1 MDNVSVSKGV
11 FAHKGN
17 YKIGDSNRKHR
28 QPDYLNEP
36 WYLAYIECWARI
48 EEATEHIRSTM
59 FQQILKDIVHFVS
72 KVKKKPLE
80 SLENEIQTAIVLT
93 GINVSDHAEMFTRII
108 TTIEPITAHIAVIW
122 NTSSNNMKYLMEETI
137 YQLINSDKNDEN
149 KIKKSQCTMRALN
162 YWYQEYCESN
172 VPLVI
177 IITDFE
183 SSSSAVLHDFISV
196 LSSYSSTMKFILIFG
211 IATTLHAIHRSLSYD
226 VTSKLNVQVFHSP
239 TQINILSDVLEN
251 IVFSTNIPFKLTGR
265 AFQLLTDIF
274 LFYDFSVE
282 NFLKGY
288 KVCMIQHF
296 YANDVNSLCCQP
308 SEIASRISLLTD
320 DHITDL
326 RMLPSI
332 NDYIKKLQKE
342 KNEEQIDNNKFKEI
356 LAQLLQKFHR
366 YMDCFLTVLKC
377 LHNLMAPLPNS
388 PMGKQVQNIIKMKV
402 SLREFY
408 TTAVYAKDLKESPEY
423 KECLQLLGF
432 LSKSELLSKLNSFVA
447 IMECSKDSVLEKVKT
462 DLLAHIATIEAAS
475 LEVDTGTK
483 DILST
488 GEKLNRH
495 QLKEKLL
502 KMSKTHSRSPY
513 KQAQLDVIEFLD
525 QQIFTRFI
533 INPHH
538 VPAYEIFCFYDGA
551 LAKQHIRGSLRA
563 AVHSGLNNPQVY
575 LNCKCC
581 KLETE
586 DAIPSSLPDLSII
599 YKLHLESRKLINMYD
614 WLQAFLIIV
623 DPKSESKEQRDV
635 DPKLQARFTQAV
647 AELEF
652 LGFIKSS
659 RKKTDHVKRL
669 M

>member
-11 FAHKGN
+11 FAHKGR
-17 YKIGDSNRKHR
+17 YKIGDRNRKHK

-36 WYLAYIECWARI
+36 WYFAYKECWASI

-59 FQQILKDIVHFVS
+59 FQQILKDIASFVS

-93 GINVSDHAEMFTRII
+93 GINVPDHAVMFTRII
-108 TTIEPITAHIAVIW
+108 STLEPITKHTAVIW
-122 NTSSNNMKYLMEETI
+122 DTSSNNMKHLLEEII
-137 YQLINSDKNDEN
+137 YQLINSDKASDED
-149 KIKKSQCTMRALN
+149 KVKKSQCTMRALN
-162 YWYQEYCESN
+162 YWYQEHCESN

-183 SSSSAVLHDFISV
+183 SSSPLVLHDFISV

-251 IVFSTNIPFKLTGR
+251 IVFCTNIPFKLTGR

-282 NFLKGY
+282 NFLQSY

-308 SEIASRISLLTD
+308 SEIKNRISLLTD
-320 DHITDL
+320 DHIADL

-332 NDYIKKLQKE
+332 DNYIKKLQKE

-356 LAQLLQKFHR
+356 LAQLLMKFHR

-388 PMGKQVQNIIKMKV
+388 PMGKQ
-402 SLREFY
+402 LREFY
-408 TTAVYAKDLKESPEY
+408 TTAVYAKDLKESPQY

-432 LSKSELLSKLNSFVA
+432 LSKSELVSKLNSFVA

-475 LEVDTGTK
+475 LEIDTGTK

-488 GEKLNRH
+488 GEKLSRH

-502 KMSKTHSRSPY
+502 KMSQTHSRSPY

-525 QQIFTRFI
+525 QQIFITFL
-533 INPHH
+533 INPYH
-538 VPAYEIFCFYDGA
+538 VPANEIFCFHDGA

-563 AVHSGLNNPQVY
+563 AVHTGLNNPQVY

-614 WLQAFLIIV
+614 WLQEIQLLRRSRPITDDILSRNQI
-623 DPKSESKEQRDV
+623 SEIHNS
-635 DPKLQARFTQAV
+635 T
-647 AELEF
+647 
-652 LGFIKSS
+652 S
-659 RKKTDHVKRL
+659 H
-669 M
+669 